1 MANILPF
8 YLVCDESYSMQ
19 GPPMDAMNKALP
31 DLHKEI
37 GTNPVVSDK
46 TRFSIITF
54 SDTAQVLQPLVD
66 LSQITQLPELQ
77 ESGATSYASAFRL
90 LRSEIDSDVDALK
103 AAGHRVFRPSV
114 FFLSDGQPT
123 DTESKWQGAL
133 ADLVDPSW
141 PRHPNMIAFGFGA
154 ADPAV
159 IGMVGRT
166 RAFIADGSLSPAQ
179 ALAEF
184 ATVLTRSIVNSGS
197 GKGDALT
204 PVMPVEVQ
212 GFEQVPA
219 GYAPLPA
226 EQL

>member
-77 ESGATSYASAFRL
+77 ESGATS
-90 LRSEIDSDVDALK
+90 
-103 AAGHRVFRPSV
+103 
-114 FFLSDGQPT
+114 
-123 DTESKWQGAL
+123 
-133 ADLVDPSW
+133 
-141 PRHPNMIAFGFGA
+141 
-154 ADPAV
+154 
-159 IGMVGRT
+159 
-166 RAFIADGSLSPAQ
+166 
-179 ALAEF
+179 
-184 ATVLTRSIVNSGS
+184 
-197 GKGDALT
+197 
-204 PVMPVEVQ
+204 
-212 GFEQVPA
+212 
-219 GYAPLPA
+219 
-226 EQL
+226 